1 MATNQSTVS
10 AKLVKSPLLQLLV
23 VWGIIG
29 RSAAAADNVDTGV
42 DAEEQ
47 QGEED
52 ETEHGTDSND
62 VDEFNQR
69 DLTGGVDA
77 ITDEDLFVQTRDEDV

>member
-1 MATNQSTVS
+1 M
-10 AKLVKSPLLQLLV
+10 
-23 VWGIIG
+23 
-29 RSAAAADNVDTGV
+29 DTGV

-52 ETEHGTDSND
+52 ETEHSTESDD
-62 VDEFNQR
+62 VDEFNQL

-77 ITDEDLFVQTRDEDV
+77 ITDEDLFVQTRDKDEWMVLVVQIIVSTTYPTT